1 MPRRF
6 PTRIASLP
14 YDRHALV
21 CYVRDRDLLR
31 SPALIIEPKIRGFI
45 CTTAHPVGCATNV
58 QRQIDHVV
66 VKGAIPSGRKRV
78 LVLGCSTGYGLAS
91 RIVNT
96 FGSAADTV
104 GVSFE
109 RPPAENKT
117 ASAGWYNNR
126 AFEQRAA
133 AAGRK
138 AVTIEG
144 DAFSDA
150 IKAEAIEAIKANLG
164 QVDLI
169 VYSVASPVR
178 TDPVDGITYRSAIKP
193 YGTSVTSKTL
203 NTGTGEVSE
212 ISVEP
217 ATEEEAASTV
227 KVMGGEDWELW
238 IKALSDAGVLADGFQ
253 SLNYTYLGS
262 ELTWPIYHKGTLGKA
277 KADLDRAA
285 AAIRAQFG
293 EQAAHV
299 VALKAVVTQASS
311 AIPVVPLYGTL
322 LIKVED
328 EMGLGEGPIQQ
339 IDRLFR
345 VKLQGEPALDE
356 AARIRVDDWELS
368 DTMQAELKKRW
379 VLLNTENL
387 SALADLPKYREEF
400 LRLFGFGLGGVDYS
414 ADVDPQ
420 VVPAT

>member
-1 MPRRF
+1 M
-6 PTRIASLP
+6 
-14 YDRHALV
+14 
-21 CYVRDRDLLR
+21 
-31 SPALIIEPKIRGFI
+31 IIEPKIRGFI
-45 CTTAHPVGCATNV
+45 CTTAHPTGCATNV

-66 VKGAIPSGRKRV
+66 IKGPIPSERKRV

-91 RIVNT
+91 RIVTT
-96 FGSAADTV
+96 FGSGADTV

-109 RPPAENKT
+109 REPGETKP

-126 AFEQRAA
+126 AFENRARAA
-133 AAGRK
+133 GSK

-144 DAFSDA
+144 DAFSNEV
-150 IKAEAIEAIKANLG
+150 KAQTIEAIKETLG

-169 VYSVASPVR
+169 VYSLASPVR
-178 TDPVDGITYRSAIKP
+178 TDPKDGVTYRSAIKP
-193 YGTSVTSKTL
+193 YGTQVTSKTL

-212 ISVEP
+212 VTVEP
-217 ATEEEAASTV
+217 ATEEEAVATV

-238 IKALSDAGVLADGFQ
+238 IEALSEAGVLAEDFA

-285 AAIRAQFG
+285 AAIRAKHG
-293 EQAAHV
+293 DNAAHV

-328 EMGLGEGPIQQ
+328 EMGLGEGPIHQ

-345 VKLQGEPALDE
+345 DKLQGTIVLDDNN
-356 AARIRVDDWELS
+356 RIRVDDWELS
-368 DTMQAELKKRW
+368 DAMQAELKKRW
-379 VLLNTENL
+379 AVLNTENL
-387 SALADLPKYREEF
+387 AALADLPKYREEF
-400 LRLFGFGLGGVDYS
+400 MRLFGFAVGGVDYS
-414 ADVDPQ
+414 KDVDPR
-420 VVPAT
+420 VVD

>member
-1 MPRRF
+1 M
-6 PTRIASLP
+6 
-14 YDRHALV
+14 
-21 CYVRDRDLLR
+21 
-31 SPALIIEPKIRGFI
+31 IIEPKIRGFI
-45 CTTAHPVGCATNV
+45 CTTAHPTGCATNV

-66 VKGAIPSGRKRV
+66 VKGPIASSRKRV

-96 FGSAADTV
+96 FGSDADTV

-109 RPPAENKT
+109 RPPAETKP

-126 AFEQRAA
+126 AFENRAK
-133 AAGRK
+133 AAGRT

-150 IKAEAIEAIKANLG
+150 IKAETIEAIKANLG

-169 VYSVASPVR
+169 VYSLASPVR
-178 TDPVDGITYRSAIKP
+178 TDPKTGETYRSVIKP

-217 ATEEEAASTV
+217 ATEEEAAATV

-238 IKALSDAGVLADGFQ
+238 IAALAEAGVLADGFLT
-253 SLNYTYLGS
+253 LNYTYLGS

-277 KADLDRAA
+277 KGDLDRAA
-285 AAIRAQFG
+285 KAIRGQFG
-293 EQAAHV
+293 EHAANV

-328 EMGLGEGPIQQ
+328 EMGLGEGTIEQ

-345 VKLQGEPALDE
+345 DKLQGDVALDDE
-356 AARIRVDDWELS
+356 NRIRVDDWELS
-368 DTMQAELKKRW
+368 STMQQELAKRW
-379 VLLNTENL
+379 AALTTETL
-387 SALADLPKYREEF
+387 ADLADLPKYRQEF
-400 LRLFGFGLGGVDYS
+400 LKLFGFGLGGVDYS

-420 VVPAT
+420 VVN

>member
-1 MPRRF
+1 
-6 PTRIASLP
+6 
-14 YDRHALV
+14 
-21 CYVRDRDLLR
+21 
-31 SPALIIEPKIRGFI
+31 LIIEPKIRGFI

-66 VKGAIPSGRKRV
+66 IKGAIPSRRKRV

-96 FGSAADTV
+96 FGSDADTV

-109 RPPAENKT
+109 RAPTPDKT

-126 AFEQRAA
+126 AFEHRAK
-133 AAGRK
+133 AAGRV

-150 IKAEAIEAIKANLG
+150 IKAEAVEAIRANLG

-178 TDPVDGITYRSAIKP
+178 TDPKDGVSYRSAIKP

-203 NTGTGEVSE
+203 NTGTGEVST

-217 ATEEEAASTV
+217 ATEEEAAATV

-238 IKALSDAGVLADGFQ
+238 ITALSEAGVLADGFQ

-285 AAIRAQFG
+285 AAIRAKHG
-293 EQAAHV
+293 EHAAHV

-345 VKLQGEPALDE
+345 DKLQGDLALDD
-356 AARIRVDDWELS
+356 AGRIRVDDWELS
-368 DTMQAELKKRW
+368 ETMQKELAKRW
-379 VLLNTENL
+379 AVLNTENL
-387 SALADLPKYREEF
+387 AALADLPKYREEF
-400 LRLFGFGLGGVDYS
+400 LKLFGFGLGGVDYG

-420 VVPAT
+420 VVPAK

>member
-1 MPRRF
+1 M
-6 PTRIASLP
+6 
-14 YDRHALV
+14 
-21 CYVRDRDLLR
+21 
-31 SPALIIEPKIRGFI
+31 IIEPKIRGFI

-66 VKGAIPSGRKRV
+66 VKGEIPSPRRRV

-91 RIVNT
+91 RIVTT
-96 FGSAADTV
+96 FGSSADTI

-109 RPPAENKT
+109 RPPAEGKT

-126 AFEQRAA
+126 AFEQRAK
-133 AAGRK
+133 AAGRT
-138 AVTIEG
+138 AITIEG

-150 IKAEAIEAIKANLG
+150 IKAETVEAIRQNLG

-169 VYSVASPVR
+169 VYSLASPVR
-178 TDPVDGITYRSAIKP
+178 TDPKDGVTYRSVIKP
-193 YGTSVTSKTL
+193 YGASVTSKTL

-217 ATEEEAASTV
+217 ATEEEAAATV

-238 IKALSDAGVLADGFQ
+238 INALSQAGVLADGFQ

-285 AAIRAQFG
+285 AAIRATHG
-293 EQAAHV
+293 EHAAHV

-345 VKLQGEPALDE
+345 DKLQGQLAVDD
-356 AARIRVDDWELS
+356 AGRIRVDDWELS
-368 DTMQAELKKRW
+368 ETMQKELARRW
-379 VLLNTENL
+379 AVLNTENL
-387 SALADLPKYREEF
+387 SALADLPKYRQEF
-400 LRLFGFGLGGVDYS
+400 LKLFGFGLGGVDYR
-414 ADVDPQ
+414 ADVDPMT
-420 VVPAT
+420 VPAA

>member
-1 MPRRF
+1 M
-6 PTRIASLP
+6 
-14 YDRHALV
+14 
-21 CYVRDRDLLR
+21 
-31 SPALIIEPKIRGFI
+31 IIEPKIRGFI
-45 CTTAHPVGCATNV
+45 CTTAHPTGCATNV

-66 VKGAIPSGRKRV
+66 IKGPIPSDRKRV

-91 RIVNT
+91 RIVTT
-96 FGSAADTV
+96 FGSGADTV

-109 RPPAENKT
+109 REPGETKP

-126 AFEQRAA
+126 AFENRARAA
-133 AAGRK
+133 GSK

-144 DAFSDA
+144 DAFSDEV
-150 IKAEAIEAIKANLG
+150 KAQTIEAIKETLG

-169 VYSVASPVR
+169 VYSLASPVR
-178 TDPVDGITYRSAIKP
+178 TDPRDGVTYRSAIKP
-193 YGTSVTSKTL
+193 YGSQVTSKTL
-203 NTGTGEVSE
+203 NTGTGEVSTVT
-212 ISVEP
+212 VEP
-217 ATEEEAASTV
+217 ATEEEAAATV

-238 IKALSDAGVLADGFQ
+238 IAALSEAGVLAKNFA

-277 KADLDRAA
+277 KGDLDRAA
-285 AAIRAQFG
+285 AAIRAQHG
-293 EQAAHV
+293 ENAAHV

-345 VKLQGEPALDE
+345 DKLQGTIVLDE
-356 AARIRVDDWELS
+356 AERIRVDDWELS
-368 DTMQAELKKRW
+368 EAMQAELKSRW
-379 VLLNTENL
+379 EKLDTENL
-387 SALADLPKYREEF
+387 AELADLPKYRIEF
-400 LRLFGFGLGGVDYS
+400 LKLFGFAVGGVDYS
-414 ADVDPQ
+414 KDVDPR
-420 VVPAT
+420 VVD

>member
-1 MPRRF
+1 M
-6 PTRIASLP
+6 
-14 YDRHALV
+14 
-21 CYVRDRDLLR
+21 
-31 SPALIIEPKIRGFI
+31 IIEPKIRGFI

-66 VKGAIPSGRKRV
+66 VKGAIPSASKRV

-91 RIVNT
+91 RIVTT
-96 FGSAADTV
+96 FGSDADTV

-109 RPPAENKT
+109 RAPAEGKT

-126 AFEQRAA
+126 AFEKRAE
-133 AAGRK
+133 AAGRV

-150 IKAEAIEAIKANLG
+150 TKAEAIAAIKDKLG
-164 QVDLI
+164 QVDLV

-178 TDPVDGITYRSAIKP
+178 TDPVDGVTYRSAIKP
-193 YGTSVTSKTL
+193 YGTAVTSKTL
-203 NTGTGEVSE
+203 NTGTGEVST

-217 ATEEEAASTV
+217 ATEEEAAATV

-238 IKALSDAGVLADGFQ
+238 IKALADAGVLADGFL

-285 AAIRAQFG
+285 TAIRSTHG
-293 EQAAHV
+293 EHAAHV

-311 AIPVVPLYGTL
+311 AIPVVPLYGTV

-328 EMGLGEGPIQQ
+328 EMGLGEGPIEQ

-345 VKLQGEPALDE
+345 AKLQGDIAVDSDN
-356 AARIRVDDWELS
+356 RIRVDDWELS
-368 DTMQAELKKRW
+368 ETMQAELAKRW
-379 VLLNTENL
+379 AELNTENL
-387 SALADLPKYREEF
+387 ADLADLPKYREEF
-400 LRLFGFGLGGVDYS
+400 LRLFGFGLSGVDYS
-414 ADVDPQ
+414 ADLDPTL
-420 VVPAT
+420 PA

>member
-1 MPRRF
+1 M
-6 PTRIASLP
+6 
-14 YDRHALV
+14 
-21 CYVRDRDLLR
+21 
-31 SPALIIEPKIRGFI
+31 IIEPKIRGFI

-66 VKGAIPSGRKRV
+66 VKGPIPSSRKRV

-96 FGSAADTV
+96 FGSDADTV

-109 RPPAENKT
+109 RPPAENKP

-126 AFEQRAA
+126 AFENRAK

-150 IKAEAIEAIKANLG
+150 VKAEAIAAIKANLG

-169 VYSVASPVR
+169 VYSLASPVR
-178 TDPVDGITYRSAIKP
+178 TDPKTGETFRSAIKP
-193 YGTSVTSKTL
+193 YGSSVTSKTL
-203 NTGTGEVSE
+203 NTTTGEVSE
-212 ISVEP
+212 ISVES
-217 ATEEEAASTV
+217 ATEEEAAATV

-238 IKALSDAGVLADGFQ
+238 IAALADAGVLADGFLT
-253 SLNYTYLGS
+253 LNYTYLGS

-285 AAIRAQFG
+285 SAIRARFG
-293 EQAAHV
+293 EQAANV

-322 LIKVED
+322 LIKVMD
-328 EMGLGEGPIQQ
+328 EMGIGEGTIEQ

-345 VKLQGEPALDE
+345 DKLQGTPKLDDE
-356 AARIRVDDWELS
+356 NRIRVDDWELS
-368 DTMQAELKKRW
+368 PPVQAELKKRW
-379 VLLNTENL
+379 AALTTESL
-387 SALADLPKYREEF
+387 PALADLPKYRTEF
-400 LRLFGFGLGGVDYS
+400 LKLFGFGLGGVDYS
-414 ADVDPQ
+414 QDVDPQ
-420 VVPAT
+420 VVN

>member
-1 MPRRF
+1 M
-6 PTRIASLP
+6 
-14 YDRHALV
+14 
-21 CYVRDRDLLR
+21 
-31 SPALIIEPKIRGFI
+31 IIEPKIRGFI

-66 VKGAIPSGRKRV
+66 VKGPVPSNTKRV

-91 RIVNT
+91 RIVTT
-96 FGSAADTV
+96 FGSDADTV

-109 RPPAENKT
+109 RPPAEGKT

-126 AFEQRAA
+126 AFENRAR

-150 IKAEAIEAIKANLG
+150 VKAEAIEAIKANLG

-178 TDPVDGITYRSAIKP
+178 TDPKDGVTYRSAIKP
-193 YGTSVTSKTL
+193 YGSTVTSKTL

-217 ATEEEAASTV
+217 ATEEEAAATV

-238 IKALSDAGVLADGFQ
+238 IKALSDAGVLADGFL

-285 AAIRAQFG
+285 AAIRAQHG
-293 EQAAHV
+293 KHAAHV

-345 VKLQGEPALDE
+345 DKLQGEVALDGE
-356 AARIRVDDWELS
+356 GRIRVDDWELS
-368 DTMQAELKKRW
+368 DTMQKELARRW
-379 VLLNTENL
+379 AALTTESL
-387 SALADLPKYREEF
+387 AALADLPKYRQEF
-400 LRLFGFGLGGVDYS
+400 LKLFGFGLGGVDYS
-414 ADVDPQ
+414 QDVDPQ
-420 VVPAT
+420 VVN

>member
-1 MPRRF
+1 M
-6 PTRIASLP
+6 
-14 YDRHALV
+14 
-21 CYVRDRDLLR
+21 
-31 SPALIIEPKIRGFI
+31 IIEPKIRGFI
-45 CTTAHPVGCATNV
+45 CTTAHPTGCATNV

-66 VKGAIPSGRKRV
+66 IKGPIPSDRKRV

-91 RIVNT
+91 RIVTT
-96 FGSAADTV
+96 FGSGADTV

-109 RPPAENKT
+109 REPGEAKP

-126 AFEQRAA
+126 AFENRARAA
-133 AAGRK
+133 GAK

-150 IKAEAIEAIKANLG
+150 VKAETVEAIKSTLG

-169 VYSVASPVR
+169 VYSLASPVR
-178 TDPVDGITYRSAIKP
+178 TDPKDGITYRSAIKP
-193 YGTSVTSKTL
+193 YGTAVTSKTL

-217 ATEEEAASTV
+217 ATEEEAQATV

-238 IKALSDAGVLADGFQ
+238 IKALSEAGVLADDFTT
-253 SLNYTYLGS
+253 LNYTYLGS

-277 KADLDRAA
+277 KGDLDRAA
-285 AAIRAQFG
+285 AAIRAAHG
-293 EQAAHV
+293 DNSAHV

-345 VKLQGEPALDE
+345 DKLQGVIVLDD
-356 AARIRVDDWELS
+356 ASRVRVDDWELS
-368 DTMQAELKKRW
+368 NAMQAELKKRW
-379 VLLNTENL
+379 AVLNTENL
-387 SALADLPKYREEF
+387 ADLADLPKYREEF
-400 LRLFGFGLGGVDYS
+400 LKLFGFSVGGVDYS
-414 ADVDPQ
+414 KDVDPR
-420 VVPAT
+420 VVE

>member
-1 MPRRF
+1 M
-6 PTRIASLP
+6 
-14 YDRHALV
+14 
-21 CYVRDRDLLR
+21 
-31 SPALIIEPKIRGFI
+31 IIEPKIRGFI
-45 CTTAHPVGCATNV
+45 CTTAHPTGCATNV

-66 VKGAIPSGRKRV
+66 IKGPIPSERKRV

-91 RIVNT
+91 RIVTT
-96 FGSAADTV
+96 FGSGADTV

-109 RPPAENKT
+109 REPGETKP

-126 AFEQRAA
+126 AFENRARAA
-133 AAGRK
+133 GSK

-150 IKAEAIEAIKANLG
+150 VKAQTIEAIKETLG

-169 VYSVASPVR
+169 VYSLASPVR
-178 TDPVDGITYRSAIKP
+178 TDPKDGVTYRSAIKP
-193 YGTSVTSKTL
+193 YGSRVTSKTL

-212 ISVEP
+212 VTVEP
-217 ATEEEAASTV
+217 ATEEEAAATV

-238 IKALSDAGVLADGFQ
+238 IAALSEAGVLADNFV

-277 KADLDRAA
+277 KGDLDRAA
-285 AAIRAQFG
+285 AAIRATHG
-293 EQAAHV
+293 DNAAHV

-345 VKLQGEPALDE
+345 DKLQGTIVLDDDN
-356 AARIRVDDWELS
+356 RVRVDDWELS
-368 DTMQAELKKRW
+368 DAMQAELKKRW
-379 VLLNTENL
+379 AVLNTENL
-387 SALADLPKYREEF
+387 ADLADLPKYREEF
-400 LRLFGFGLGGVDYS
+400 MRLFGFAVGGVDYS
-414 ADVDPQ
+414 KDVDPR
-420 VVPAT
+420 VVD

>member
-1 MPRRF
+1 M
-6 PTRIASLP
+6 
-14 YDRHALV
+14 
-21 CYVRDRDLLR
+21 
-31 SPALIIEPKIRGFI
+31 IIEPKIRGFI

-66 VKGAIPSGRKRV
+66 VKGPIPSERRRV

-91 RIVNT
+91 RIVTT
-96 FGSAADTV
+96 FGSNADTI

-109 RPPAENKT
+109 KPPAETKT

-126 AFEQRAA
+126 AFEQRAK
-133 AAGRK
+133 AAGRV
-138 AVTIEG
+138 AITVEG

-150 IKAEAIEAIKANLG
+150 IKAETIEAIRGSVG
-164 QVDLI
+164 QIDLI

-178 TDPVDGITYRSAIKP
+178 TDPKDGVMYRSAIKP
-193 YGTSVTSKTL
+193 YGAAVTSKTL

-217 ATEEEAASTV
+217 ATEEEMASTV

-238 IKALSDAGVLADGFQ
+238 IKALSEAGVLADGFQ

-262 ELTWPIYHKGTLGKA
+262 ELTWPIYHKGTLGLA

-285 AAIRAQFG
+285 AAIRAAHG
-293 EQAAHV
+293 EHAAHV

-345 VKLQGEPALDE
+345 AKLQGEIALDD
-356 AARIRVDDWELS
+356 AARIRVDDWELT

-379 VLLNTENL
+379 AELNTENL
-387 SALADLPKYREEF
+387 SLLADLPKYRQEF
-400 LRLFGFGLGGVDYS
+400 LKLFGFGLGGVDYT
-414 ADVDPQ
+414 ADVDPRE
-420 VVPAT
+420 V

>member
-1 MPRRF
+1 M
-6 PTRIASLP
+6 
-14 YDRHALV
+14 
-21 CYVRDRDLLR
+21 
-31 SPALIIEPKIRGFI
+31 IIEPKIRGFI
-45 CTTAHPVGCATNV
+45 CTTAHPTGCATNV
-58 QRQIDHVV
+58 QRQIDHVTI
-66 VKGAIPSGRKRV
+66 KGAIPSERKRV

-91 RIVNT
+91 RIVTT
-96 FGSAADTV
+96 FGSGADTI

-109 RPPAENKT
+109 REPGETKP

-126 AFEQRAA
+126 AFENRAR

-150 IKAEAIEAIKANLG
+150 VKAETIEAIKANLG

-169 VYSVASPVR
+169 VYSLASPVR
-178 TDPVDGITYRSAIKP
+178 TDPKDGVTYRSVIKP
-193 YGTSVTSKTL
+193 YGAPVTSKTL

-217 ATEEEAASTV
+217 ATEEEAAATV

-238 IKALSDAGVLADGFQ
+238 IAALAEAGVLADNFL

-285 AAIRAQFG
+285 AAIRAAHG
-293 EQAAHV
+293 AHAAHV

-345 VKLQGEPALDE
+345 DKLQGDPALDE
-356 AARIRVDDWELS
+356 ESRIRVDDWELS
-368 DTMQAELKKRW
+368 PAMQKELARRW
-379 VLLNTENL
+379 DVLTTQTLPD
-387 SALADLPKYREEF
+387 LADLPKYREEF
-400 LRLFGFGLGGVDYS
+400 MKLFGFAVGGVDYGK
-414 ADVDPQ
+414 DVDPR
-420 VVPAT
+420 VVD

>member
-1 MPRRF
+1 M
-6 PTRIASLP
+6 
-14 YDRHALV
+14 
-21 CYVRDRDLLR
+21 
-31 SPALIIEPKIRGFI
+31 IIEPKIRGFI

-66 VKGAIPSGRKRV
+66 VKGPIPSDRKRV

-96 FGSAADTV
+96 FGSDADSV

-109 RPPAENKT
+109 RPPAENKP

-126 AFEQRAA
+126 AFENRAK

-150 IKAEAIEAIKANLG
+150 IKAETIEAIKANLG

-169 VYSVASPVR
+169 VYSLASPVR
-178 TDPVDGITYRSAIKP
+178 TDPKTGETYRSAIKP

-203 NTGTGEVSE
+203 NTTTGEVSE

-217 ATEEEAASTV
+217 ATEEEAAATV

-238 IKALSDAGVLADGFQ
+238 IAALADAGVLADGFLT
-253 SLNYTYLGS
+253 LNYTYLGS

-277 KADLDRAA
+277 KGDLDRAA
-285 AAIRAQFG
+285 AAIRARFG
-293 EQAAHV
+293 DQAANV

-322 LIKVED
+322 LIKVMD
-328 EMGLGEGPIQQ
+328 EMGIGEGTIEQ

-345 VKLQGEPALDE
+345 DKLQGTPTLDDGN
-356 AARIRVDDWELS
+356 RIRVDDWELS
-368 DTMQAELKKRW
+368 PPVQAELKKRW
-379 VLLNTENL
+379 AALTTESL
-387 SALADLPKYREEF
+387 PALADLPKYRTEF
-400 LRLFGFGLGGVDYS
+400 LKLFGFGLGGVDYTQ
-414 ADVDPQ
+414 DVDPQ
-420 VVPAT
+420 VVN

>member
-1 MPRRF
+1 M
-6 PTRIASLP
+6 
-14 YDRHALV
+14 
-21 CYVRDRDLLR
+21 
-31 SPALIIEPKIRGFI
+31 IIEPKIRGFI

-66 VKGAIPSGRKRV
+66 VKGALRQGPRRV

-91 RIVNT
+91 RIVTT
-96 FGSAADTV
+96 FGAGADTV

-109 RPPAENKT
+109 REPGEAKT

-126 AFEQRAA
+126 AFERRAE

-150 IKAEAIEAIKANLG
+150 VKAEAIAAIKSTLG
-164 QVDLI
+164 QVDMV
-169 VYSVASPVR
+169 VYSLASPVR
-178 TDPVDGITYRSAIKP
+178 TDPKTGETYRSAIKP
-193 YGTSVTSKTL
+193 FGTKVRSKTL
-203 NTGTGEVSE
+203 NTSTGEVTE
-212 ISVEP
+212 VEVEP
-217 ATEEEAASTV
+217 ASDAEAAATV

-238 IKALSDAGVLADGFQ
+238 IAALSEAGVLAEGFT

-285 AAIRAQFG
+285 TAIRA
-293 EQAAHV
+293 AHGDSSAYV

-311 AIPVVPLYGTL
+311 AIPVVPLYGTVL
-322 LIKVED
+322 LKVMAD
-328 EMGLGEGPIQQ
+328 IGLGEGCIEQ

-345 VKLQGEPALDE
+345 EKLVTPALDDGH
-356 AARIRVDDWELS
+356 RLRVDDWELS
-368 DTMQAELKKRW
+368 DAVQNEMKARW
-379 VLLNTENL
+379 PKLSTETL
-387 SALADLPKYREEF
+387 PDLGDLPKYQAEF
-400 LRLFGFGLGGVDYS
+400 LKLFGFGLSGVDYS
-414 ADVDPQ
+414 ADLDPR
-420 VVPAT
+420 VVG

>member
-1 MPRRF
+1 
-6 PTRIASLP
+6 
-14 YDRHALV
+14 
-21 CYVRDRDLLR
+21 
-31 SPALIIEPKIRGFI
+31 LIIEPKIRGFI

-66 VKGAIPSGRKRV
+66 IKGPIPSSRKRV

-96 FGSAADTV
+96 FGSDADTV

-109 RPPAENKT
+109 RAPTPEKT

-126 AFEQRAA
+126 AFEHRAK
-133 AAGRK
+133 AAGRV

-150 IKAEAIEAIKANLG
+150 IKAEAVEAIRANLG

-178 TDPVDGITYRSAIKP
+178 TDPKDGVSYRSAIKP
-193 YGTSVTSKTL
+193 YGSSVTSKTL

-217 ATEEEAASTV
+217 ATEEEAAATV

-238 IKALSDAGVLADGFQ
+238 IAALSEAGVLAEGFQ

-277 KADLDRAA
+277 KGDLDRAA
-285 AAIRAQFG
+285 TAIRSKYG
-293 EQAAHV
+293 EHAAHV

-345 VKLQGEPALDE
+345 DKLQGDLALDD
-356 AARIRVDDWELS
+356 AGRIRVDDWELS
-368 DTMQAELKKRW
+368 ETMQKELAKRW
-379 VLLNTENL
+379 AVLNTENL
-387 SALADLPKYREEF
+387 ADLADLPKYREEF
-400 LRLFGFGLGGVDYS
+400 LKLFGFGLGGVDYS

-420 VVPAT
+420 VVPAK

>member
-1 MPRRF
+1 M
-6 PTRIASLP
+6 
-14 YDRHALV
+14 
-21 CYVRDRDLLR
+21 
-31 SPALIIEPKIRGFI
+31 IIEPKIRGFI
-45 CTTAHPVGCATNV
+45 CTTAHPTGCAANV
-58 QRQIDHVV
+58 QHQIDHVTI
-66 VKGAIPSGRKRV
+66 KGPIPSSRKRV

-91 RIVNT
+91 RIVTT
-96 FGSAADTV
+96 FGSGADTV

-109 RPPAENKT
+109 REPGEAKP

-126 AFEQRAA
+126 AFENRAR

-150 IKAEAIEAIKANLG
+150 VKAETIAAIKDNLG

-169 VYSVASPVR
+169 VYSLASPVR
-178 TDPVDGITYRSAIKP
+178 TDPRDGVTYRSAIKP
-193 YGTSVTSKTL
+193 YGSQVTSKTL

-212 ISVEP
+212 VTVEP
-217 ATEEEAASTV
+217 ATEEEAQATV

-238 IKALSDAGVLADGFQ
+238 IAALSEAGVLAPDFL

-262 ELTWPIYHKGTLGKA
+262 ELTWPIYHKGTLGRA

-285 AAIRAQFG
+285 AAIRAVHG
-293 EQAAHV
+293 PHAAHV

-328 EMGLGEGPIQQ
+328 ELGLGEGPIHQ

-345 VKLQGEPALDE
+345 SKLQGELALDE
-356 AARIRVDDWELS
+356 AHRIRVDDWELS
-368 DTMQAELKKRW
+368 DPMQAELKKRW
-379 VLLNTENL
+379 AVLDTDNL
-387 SALADLPKYREEF
+387 ATLADLPKYREEF
-400 LRLFGFGLGGVDYS
+400 LRLFGFAVGGVDYS
-414 ADVDPQ
+414 KDVDPR
-420 VVPAT
+420 VVE

>member
-1 MPRRF
+1 M
-6 PTRIASLP
+6 
-14 YDRHALV
+14 
-21 CYVRDRDLLR
+21 
-31 SPALIIEPKIRGFI
+31 IIEPKIRGFI

-66 VKGAIPSGRKRV
+66 IKGAIESQRQRV

-91 RIVNT
+91 RIVTT
-96 FGSAADTV
+96 FGSNADTV

-109 RPPAENKT
+109 REPGETKP

-126 AFEQRAA
+126 AFENRAR

-150 IKAEAIEAIKANLG
+150 VKAETIEAIKANLG

-169 VYSVASPVR
+169 VYSLASPVR
-178 TDPVDGITYRSAIKP
+178 TDPADGVTYRSVIKP
-193 YGTSVTSKTL
+193 YGAAVTSKTL

-217 ATEEEAASTV
+217 ATEEEAAATV

-238 IKALSDAGVLADGFQ
+238 IKALSEAGVLADGFLT
-253 SLNYTYLGS
+253 LNYTYLGS

-277 KADLDRAA
+277 KGDLDRAA
-285 AAIRAQFG
+285 KAIRAAHG
-293 EQAAHV
+293 DNAANV

-345 VKLQGEPALDE
+345 DKLQGDVALDE
-356 AARIRVDDWELS
+356 ENRIRVDDWELS
-368 DTMQAELKKRW
+368 ETMQAELAKRW
-379 VLLNTENL
+379 ATLSTETL
-387 SALADLPKYREEF
+387 PALADLPKYREEF
-400 LRLFGFGLGGVDYS
+400 LKLFGFSVGGVDYS
-414 ADVDPQ
+414 QDVDPR
-420 VVPAT
+420 VVD